1 MIIDALKDKIQKII
15 GKNALQIEGYSL
27 DVEQQYQILKEHL
40 RLTGIGLGVPHDF
53 SDLGE
58 AIKNCWLSM
67 LERSKDEL
75 LSDGRES
82 LTERLDGEFK
92 AEPSEDNMQVRITLP
107 PKNPIAFRDFPE
119 EECDGVKV
127 YGETSYNFHIATLS
141 HYLHTAHF
149 EGTPLEVRKH
159 RSELMKLIREYII
172 YKDLQEVYD
181 DEAVEHLA
189 ENPIQFDL
197 FRDFYQVPFPN
208 PPHPSHSFIDL
219 FAGIGGIRIPF
230 DELGYQ
236 CVFSSEWDAKAC
248 QTYFAN
254 FGVLPYG
261 DITKIPADFIPKHD
275 ILLAGFPCQ
284 AFSIM
289 GKMQG
294 FADTRGT
301 MFFEIERIL
310 EHHHTPYILL
320 ENVKQLVGHDGGRTF
335 KVILERLDKLGYFV
349 KWQVLNALDFGL
361 PQKRERVII
370 VGFQHREDYE
380 AFSFDIPHTPY
391 NLADILEPDEDVD
404 PTLFASEHIIAKRR
418 EKTDGKKIFYPSIWH
433 ENKAGNISVLDYSCA
448 LRTGASYN
456 YLLVNGVRR
465 PSSRELLRL
474 QGFPEKYK
482 IAVSHQ
488 DIRRQTGNS
497 VAVPMIRM
505 VANKINEIIKSKEY
519 GASKVTRLKAAV
531 NA

>member
-1 MIIDALKDKIQKII
+1 MVAEDP
-15 GKNALQIEGYSL
+15 G
-27 DVEQQYQILKEHL
+27 QYNL
-40 RLTGIGLGVPHDF
+40 F
-53 SDLGE
+53 SDFF
-58 AIKNCWLSM
+58 N
-67 LERSKDEL
+67 
-75 LSDGRES
+75 
-82 LTERLDGEFK
+82 
-92 AEPSEDNMQVRITLP
+92 
-107 PKNPIAFRDFPE
+107 
-119 EECDGVKV
+119 
-127 YGETSYNFHIATLS
+127 
-141 HYLHTAHF
+141 
-149 EGTPLEVRKH
+149 
-159 RSELMKLIREYII
+159 
-172 YKDLQEVYD
+172 
-181 DEAVEHLA
+181 
-189 ENPIQFDL
+189 
-197 FRDFYQVPFPN
+197 VPFPAPEN
-208 PPHPSHSFIDL
+208 PKFTFIDL

-230 DELGYQ
+230 DEMGYQ

-248 QTYFAN
+248 KTYFAN
-254 FGVLPYG
+254 FGTLPFG
-261 DITKIPADFIPKHD
+261 DITKIPAERIPHHD
-275 ILLAGFPCQ
+275 VLLAGFPCQ

-310 EHHHTPYILL
+310 KHHHTPYILL

-335 KVILERLDKLGYFV
+335 KVILERLNQLGYHV

-370 VGFQHREDYE
+370 VGFLDKNDCD

-391 NLADILEPDEDVD
+391 SLTDILEPDENVD
-404 PTLFASEHIIAKRR
+404 PSLFASDHIIAKRQ
-418 EKTDGKKIFYPSIWH
+418 EKTADKKVFYPSIWH

-465 PSSRELLRL
+465 PTSRELLRL
-474 QGFPEKYK
+474 QGFPEKFR

-505 VANKINEIIKSKEY
+505 VAQKINEIIISKSEY
-519 GASKVTRLKAAV
+519 GTSEIKGFKAVV

>member
-1 MIIDALKDKIQKII
+1 MLLLIIMATTNKKI
-15 GKNALQIEGYSL
+15 SL
-27 DVEQQYQILKEHL
+27 I
-40 RLTGIGLGVPHDF
+40 
-53 SDLGE
+53 
-58 AIKNCWLSM
+58 
-67 LERSKDEL
+67 
-75 LSDGRES
+75 
-82 LTERLDGEFK
+82 
-92 AEPSEDNMQVRITLP
+92 
-107 PKNPIAFRDFPE
+107 DFPE
-119 EECDGVKV
+119 EERAEKNISMAF
-127 YGETSYNFHIATLS
+127 YGETSYENQMAVLS
-141 HYLHTAHF
+141 HFLHNHQKKLTIEEQTEIISAIRDYLERKEYHQGLNLDNMTDD
-149 EGTPLEVRKH
+149 EVLEVA
-159 RSELMKLIREYII
+159 
-172 YKDLQEVYD
+172 KDPAQYT
-181 DEAVEHLA
+181 
-189 ENPIQFDL
+189 L
-197 FRDFYQVPFPN
+197 FSDFFNVPFPAPEN
-208 PPHPSHSFIDL
+208 PQFTFIDL

-230 DELGYQ
+230 DEMGYQ

-248 QTYFAN
+248 KTYFAN
-254 FGVLPYG
+254 FGTVPFG
-261 DITKIPADFIPKHD
+261 DITKIPAERIPKHD

-310 EHHHTPYILL
+310 KHHHTPYILL

-335 KVILERLDKLGYFV
+335 KVILERLNELGYYV
-349 KWQVLNALDFGL
+349 KWEVLNALDFGL

-370 VGFQHREDYE
+370 VGFLDKADYDS
-380 AFSFDIPHTPY
+380 FSFEIPHKKY
-391 NLADILEPDEDVD
+391 NLADILEPDDKVD
-404 PTLFASEHIIAKRR
+404 PTLFASDQIVTKRR
-418 EKTDGKKIFYPSIWH
+418 EKTLGKKLFYPSIWH
-433 ENKAGNISVLDYSCA
+433 ENKAGDISVHDYSCA

-505 VANKINEIIKSKEY
+505 VAQKINEIIKRKELY
-519 GASKVTRLKAAV
+519 GTSKVKRLKAVA